1 MNRLTTFLVNSVI
14 RKEGNPLEP
23 SNRLKVGKLEGYL
36 SIFSNLFLFG
46 IKLFLGLI
54 SQSIALLA
62 DAFHTLMDVA
72 TSGIVILGFKLS
84 QKPADAE
91 HPFGHGRAETISSL
105 LISFLIGLVG
115 IEFLKSSIGRL
126 YDSEELM
133 VDPKM
138 IFIIIVTIMVKEI
151 MARVSYEMGELIE
164 SDILKGDAAHHRS
177 DMLSSLLVVVG
188 LIGVRLGWPELD
200 SYMGIGVSV
209 FILYTGYKLAQN
221 AVDEL
226 LGKPPTKEMINSIS
240 VIATKVGGVLNVHD
254 IIVHQYGVKK
264 FISLHIEVGDDRTAD
279 ELHIIADLVEDKI
292 AKKMYA
298 NVVTH
303 IDPVKLGGNIENAIT
318 KMVNHIIKNDELGA
332 IQDLRIMKEN
342 GTVSKISF
350 EIPCSVEFM
359 QKDEIQI
366 ELNQQIAKTYPHCKI
381 DIKFINQISR

>member
-1 MNRLTTFLVNSVI
+1 MNRLTTFLVNRVI
-14 RKEGNPLEP
+14 AKGDDALEP

-46 IKLFLGLI
+46 IKLFLGVI

-105 LISFLIGLVG
+105 LIAFLIGLVG
-115 IEFLKSSIGRL
+115 IEFLKSSINRL
-126 YDSEELM
+126 YNSEELM
-133 VDPKM
+133 VDPRM
-138 IFIIIVTIMVKEI
+138 IFIIVITIVIKEI
-151 MARVSYEMGELIE
+151 MARVSHEMGELIE
-164 SDILKGDAAHHRS
+164 SDILKGDAVHHRS

-188 LIGVRLGWPELD
+188 LMGVRLGWPELD
-200 SYMGIGVSV
+200 SYMGIGVSI
-209 FILYTGYKLAQN
+209 FILYTGYELARN

-240 VIATKVGGVLNVHD
+240 HIAIQVNGVLNVHD

-264 FISLHIEVGDDRTAD
+264 FISLHIEVGDDHTAD
-279 ELHIIADLVEDKI
+279 QLHVIADSVEDKI

-303 IDPVKLGGNIENAIT
+303 IDPVKCGGSAENSI
-318 KMVNHIIKNDELGA
+318 MDLVNPIVENYTVGS
-332 IQDLRIMKEN
+332 IQDLRIMNEN
-342 GTVSKISF
+342 GTVSNISF

-359 QKDEIQI
+359 HKEKVQA
-366 ELNQQIAKTYPHCKI
+366 ELNQQISHVYPQCKI
-381 DIKFINQISR
+381 EIKFINQIG

>member
-1 MNRLTTFLVNSVI
+1 MNSLTTILVNSVI
-14 RKEGNPLEP
+14 PKDGNPLEP

-36 SIFSNLFLFG
+36 SIFSNLLLFI
-46 IKLFLGLI
+46 IKLFLGII

-105 LISFLIGLVG
+105 LIAFFIGLVG
-115 IEFLKSSIGRL
+115 IEFLKTSFGRL
-126 YDSEELM
+126 YNFEELM
-133 VDPKM
+133 VDPLM
-138 IFIIIVTIMVKEI
+138 IFIISVTIIAKEI

-188 LIGVRLGWPELD
+188 LMGVRLGWPELD

-209 FILYTGYKLAQN
+209 FILYTGYELARN

-240 VIATKVGGVLNVHD
+240 IIATEVKGVLNVHD

-264 FISLHIEVGDDRTAD
+264 FISLHIEVGDNRTAD
-279 ELHIIADLVEDKI
+279 ELHVIADLVEDRI
-292 AKKMYA
+292 TKKMYA

-303 IDPVKLGGNIENAIT
+303 IDPIKLNGNIENDIIE
-318 KMVNHIIKNDELGA
+318 MVSHTIKSHELGA

-342 GTVSKISF
+342 ESVSQISF

-359 QKDEIQI
+359 QKDEVYI
-366 ELNQQIAKTYPHCKI
+366 ELNQQISEVYPHCRI
-381 DIKFINQISR
+381 EIKFINQIN

>member
-1 MNRLTTFLVNSVI
+1 MNTLTTLLVNRVI
-14 RKEGNPLEP
+14 SKGDDPLEP

-46 IKLFLGLI
+46 IKLFLAII

-105 LISFLIGLVG
+105 LIAFLIGLVG

-126 YDSEELM
+126 YNSEELM
-133 VDPKM
+133 VDPRM
-138 IFIIIVTIMVKEI
+138 IFIIVATIVIKEI
-151 MARVSYEMGELIE
+151 MARVSHEMGELIE
-164 SDILKGDAAHHRS
+164 SDILKGDAVHHRS

-188 LIGVRLGWPELD
+188 LVGVRLGWPELD
-200 SYMGIGVSV
+200 GYMGIGVSI
-209 FILYTGYKLAQN
+209 FILYTGYELARN

-226 LGKPPTKEMINSIS
+226 LGKPPTKEMIKSIS
-240 VIATKVGGVLNVHD
+240 HIATQVSGVINVHD
-254 IIVHQYGVKK
+254 IIVHQYGIKK
-264 FISLHIEVGDDRTAD
+264 FISLHIEVGHDSSAD
-279 ELHIIADLVEDKI
+279 ELHIIADVVENKI
-292 AKKMYA
+292 AKKLYA

-303 IDPVKLGGNIENAIT
+303 IDPVKWDGSIENSIMDLVKPVIDNYT
-318 KMVNHIIKNDELGA
+318 VGA

-342 GTVSKISF
+342 GVVANISF

-359 QKDEIQI
+359 QKE
-366 ELNQQIAKTYPHCKI
+366 EVEVKLNLQLSHAYPRCKI
-381 DIKFINQISR
+381 EIKFINQIN

>member
-126 YDSEELM
+126 YNSEELM

-138 IFIIIVTIMVKEI
+138 IFIIVVTIVVKEI

-366 ELNQQIAKTYPHCKI
+366 ELNQQIAKAYPHCKI

>member
-138 IFIIIVTIMVKEI
+138 IFIIVVTIAVKEI
-151 MARVSYEMGELIE
+151 MARVSHEMGELIE

-200 SYMGIGVSV
+200 SYMGIGVSI

-240 VIATKVGGVLNVHD
+240 VIATKVSGVLNVHD

-318 KMVNHIIKNDELGA
+318 MMVNHTIKNDELGD

-359 QKDEIQI
+359 EKDEIQI
-366 ELNQQIAKTYPHCKI
+366 ELNQQIAKAYPHCKI

>member
-1 MNRLTTFLVNSVI
+1 
-14 RKEGNPLEP
+14 
-23 SNRLKVGKLEGYL
+23 
-36 SIFSNLFLFG
+36 
-46 IKLFLGLI
+46 
-54 SQSIALLA
+54 
-62 DAFHTLMDVA
+62 
-72 TSGIVILGFKLS
+72 
-84 QKPADAE
+84 
-91 HPFGHGRAETISSL
+91 
-105 LISFLIGLVG
+105 
-115 IEFLKSSIGRL
+115 
-126 YDSEELM
+126 
-133 VDPKM
+133 
-138 IFIIIVTIMVKEI
+138 
-151 MARVSYEMGELIE
+151 
-164 SDILKGDAAHHRS
+164 
-177 DMLSSLLVVVG
+177 
-188 LIGVRLGWPELD
+188 LGWPELD

>member
-115 IEFLKSSIGRL
+115 IEFLKSSIARL

-138 IFIIIVTIMVKEI
+138 IFIIVVTIVVKEI
-151 MARVSYEMGELIE
+151 MARVSHEMGELIE

-342 GTVSKISF
+342 GTISKISF

>member
-105 LISFLIGLVG
+105 LIAFLIGLVG
-115 IEFLKSSIGRL
+115 IEFLKSSIARL
-126 YDSEELM
+126 YNSGELM
-133 VDPKM
+133 VDPRM
-138 IFIIIVTIMVKEI
+138 IFIIIITIAIKEI

-164 SDILKGDAAHHRS
+164 SDILKGDAVHHRS

-188 LIGVRLGWPELD
+188 LMGVRLGWSDLD
-200 SYMGIGVSV
+200 SYMGIGVSI
-209 FILYTGYKLAQN
+209 FILYTGYELARN

-226 LGKPPTKEMINSIS
+226 LGKPPAKEMIDSIS
-240 VIATKVGGVLNVHD
+240 YIANQVNGVLNVHD

-264 FISLHIEVGDDRTAD
+264 FISLHIEVRDDHTAD
-279 ELHIIADLVEDKI
+279 ELHVIADSVEDKI

-303 IDPVKLGGNIENAIT
+303 IDPVKCGGSTENSIMAL
-318 KMVNHIIKNDELGA
+318 VNPIVENYTVGL
-332 IQDLRIMKEN
+332 IQDLRIMNEN
-342 GTVSKISF
+342 GTVSNISF

-359 QKDEIQI
+359 HQEEVQV
-366 ELNQQIAKTYPHCKI
+366 ELNQQISRVYPQCKI
-381 DIKFINQISR
+381 EIKFINQIS

>member
-1 MNRLTTFLVNSVI
+1 MNEFTTYLVNRVI
-14 RKEGNPLEP
+14 SKGDNPLEP
-23 SNRLKVGKLEGYL
+23 SNRLKVGNLEGYL

-46 IKLFLGLI
+46 IKLSLGVV

-105 LISFLIGLVG
+105 LIAFLIGLVG

-126 YDSEELM
+126 YNSEELM
-133 VDPKM
+133 VDPRM
-138 IFIIIVTIMVKEI
+138 IFIIVVTIVIKEI
-151 MARVSYEMGELIE
+151 MARVSHEMGELIE
-164 SDILKGDAAHHRS
+164 SDILKGDAVHHRS

-200 SYMGIGVSV
+200 SYMGIGVSI
-209 FILYTGYKLAQN
+209 FILYTGYELARN

-226 LGKPPTKEMINSIS
+226 LGKPPTKEMIDSIS
-240 VIATKVGGVLNVHD
+240 AMAREVNGVLNVHD

-264 FISLHIEVGDDRTAD
+264 FISLHIEVGHDRTAD
-279 ELHIIADLVEDKI
+279 ELHVIADSVEDKI

-303 IDPVKLGGNIENAIT
+303 IDPVKIDGNIENDIME
-318 KMVNHIIKNDELGA
+318 MVSHIIKNDELGT
-332 IQDLRIMKEN
+332 IQDLRIIKED
-342 GTVSKISF
+342 GVVSNISF

-359 QKDEIQI
+359 QKDEVQI
-366 ELNQQIAKTYPHCKI
+366 ELNQQIYKAYPHCKI
-381 DIKFINQISR
+381 EIKFINQIS

>member
-138 IFIIIVTIMVKEI
+138 IFIIIVTIVVKEI
-151 MARVSYEMGELIE
+151 MARVSHEMGELIE

-188 LIGVRLGWPELD
+188 LISVRLGWPELD

>member
-1 MNRLTTFLVNSVI
+1 MNDLTAFLVNRVI
-14 RKEGNPLEP
+14 SKGGDPLEP

-36 SIFSNLFLFG
+36 SIFCNLFLFG
-46 IKLFLGLI
+46 IKLFLAII

-105 LISFLIGLVG
+105 LIAFLIGLVG

-126 YDSEELM
+126 YNSEELM
-133 VDPKM
+133 VDPRI
-138 IFIIIVTIMVKEI
+138 IFIIVATIVIKEI
-151 MARVSYEMGELIE
+151 MARISHEMGELIE
-164 SDILKGDAAHHRS
+164 SDILKGDAVHHRS

-200 SYMGIGVSV
+200 SYVGIGVSI
-209 FILYTGYKLAQN
+209 FILYTGYELARN

-226 LGKPPTKEMINSIS
+226 LGKPPTKEMIESIS
-240 VIATKVGGVLNVHD
+240 HIATQVNGVLNVHD

-264 FISLHIEVGDDRTAD
+264 FISLHIEVGHDRSAD
-279 ELHIIADLVEDKI
+279 ELHIIADVVEDKI
-292 AKKMYA
+292 AKKLYA

-303 IDPVKLGGNIENAIT
+303 IDPVKWDGSIENSIMDLVKPVIDNYT
-318 KMVNHIIKNDELGA
+318 VGA
-332 IQDLRIMKEN
+332 IQDLRILKEN
-342 GTVSKISF
+342 GAVSNISF
-350 EIPCSVEFM
+350 EIPCSVEFT
-359 QKDEIQI
+359 QKE
-366 ELNQQIAKTYPHCKI
+366 EVEVKLNLQLSHAHPRCKI
-381 DIKFINQISR
+381 EIKFINQIN

>member
-138 IFIIIVTIMVKEI
+138 IFIIIVTIVVKEI
-151 MARVSYEMGELIE
+151 MARVSHEMGELIE

>member
-138 IFIIIVTIMVKEI
+138 IFIIIVTIVVKEI
-151 MARVSYEMGELIE
+151 MARVSHEMGELIE

-303 IDPVKLGGNIENAIT
+303 IDPVKLGGNVENAIT

-366 ELNQQIAKTYPHCKI
+366 ELNQQIAEAYPHCKI

>member
-138 IFIIIVTIMVKEI
+138 IFIIVVTIVVKEI
-151 MARVSYEMGELIE
+151 MARVSHEMGELIE

>member
-14 RKEGNPLEP
+14 CKEGNPLEP

-138 IFIIIVTIMVKEI
+138 IFIIIVTIVVKEI
-151 MARVSYEMGELIE
+151 MARVSHEMGELIE

-366 ELNQQIAKTYPHCKI
+366 ELNQQIAKIYPHCKI